1 MLDASIKKDNYYM
14 RRALELALLGQG
26 KVAPNPMVGC
36 VVVHQDRIIGE
47 GWHEQYGQAHAEV
60 NAIRQVKELEVLAE
74 STVYVNLEPC
84 AHFGKT
90 PPCADLLV
98 QHRVKRVVVANQ
110 DPNPLVAGKGL
121 AKLQAAG
128 IEVSVGIL
136 AEEGRV
142 LNKRFF
148 TFMEQ
153 QRPYI
158 VLKWAESS
166 DNLIARSNYDSKWIS
181 SLLSRQR
188 VHQWR
193 TQEAAIM
200 VGTQTALHD
209 NPQLN
214 ARLWEGTQPL
224 RLVIDRFLRLPKHL
238 HLFDQSLPTWCYN
251 TLKEERQGN
260 LYWKKIAGKNLVA
273 ELLEDLYQNKIQ
285 SLLVEGGAALLSLFI
300 EAGLWDE
307 ARVFQAQNTYFGEG
321 IAAPKL
327 QGFLLQSELLETDRL
342 NYWQN
347 PLVGK

>member
-1 MLDASIKKDNYYM
+1 M

-60 NAIRQVKELEVLAE
+60 NAIRQVKELELLAE

-121 AKLQAAG
+121 AKLQAAD

-136 AEEGRV
+136 AEEGRA

-251 TLKEERQGN
+251 TLKEERQEN
-260 LYWKKIAGKNLVA
+260 LYWKKIAGNNLVA

-347 PLVGK
+347 PLAGK

>member
-1 MLDASIKKDNYYM
+1 M

-60 NAIRQVKELEVLAE
+60 NAIRQVTQPELLAE

-98 QHRVKRVVVANQ
+98 LHRVKRVVVANQ

-136 AEEGRV
+136 AEEGRA

-166 DNLIARSNYDSKWIS
+166 DNFIARSNYDSKWIS

-224 RLVIDRFLRLPKHL
+224 RLVIDRFLRLPQHL

-251 TLKEERQGN
+251 TLKEERQEN
-260 LYWKKIAGKNLVA
+260 LHWKKIAGKDLVA
-273 ELLEDLYQNKIQ
+273 ELLDDLYQNKIQ

-327 QGFLLQSELLETDRL
+327 QGFLAESELLETDRL

-347 PLVGK
+347 PLAGK

>member
-1 MLDASIKKDNYYM
+1 
-14 RRALELALLGQG
+14 LELALLGQG

-60 NAIRQVKELEVLAE
+60 NAIRRVKELEVLAE

-224 RLVIDRFLRLPKHL
+224 RLVIDRFLRLPQHL

-285 SLLVEGGAALLSLFI
+285 SLLVEGGAALLSRFI

-321 IAAPKL
+321 IAAPRL

>member
-1 MLDASIKKDNYYM
+1 M

-60 NAIRQVKELEVLAE
+60 NAIRQVTQPELLAE

-98 QHRVKRVVVANQ
+98 QHRVKKVVVANQ

-136 AEEGRV
+136 AEEGRA

-166 DNLIARSNYDSKWIS
+166 DNFIARSNYDSKWIS

-224 RLVIDRFLRLPKHL
+224 RLVIDRFLRLPQHL

-251 TLKEERQGN
+251 TLKEERQEN
-260 LYWKKIAGKNLVA
+260 LHWKKIAGKDLVA
-273 ELLEDLYQNKIQ
+273 ELLDDLYQNKIQ

-327 QGFLLQSELLETDRL
+327 QGFLAESELLETDRL

-347 PLVGK
+347 PLAGK

>member
-60 NAIRQVKELEVLAE
+60 NAIRRVKELEVLAE

-224 RLVIDRFLRLPKHL
+224 RLVIDRFLRLPQHL

-285 SLLVEGGAALLSLFI
+285 SLLVEGGAALLSRFI

-321 IAAPKL
+321 IAAPRL

>member
-1 MLDASIKKDNYYM
+1 M

-60 NAIRQVKELEVLAE
+60 NAIQQVKQPELLAE

-128 IEVSVGIL
+128 IEVSVEIL
-136 AEEGRV
+136 AEEGRA

-166 DNLIARSNYDSKWIS
+166 DNFIARSNYDSKWIS

-200 VGTQTALHD
+200 VGTQTALYD

-224 RLVIDRFLRLPKHL
+224 RLVIDRFLRLPQHL

-251 TLKEERQGN
+251 TLKEER
-260 LYWKKIAGKNLVA
+260 KEIAGNNLVV
-273 ELLEDLYQNKIQ
+273 ELLDDLYQNKIQ

-327 QGFLLQSELLETDRL
+327 QGFLAESELLETDRL

-347 PLVGK
+347 PLAGNLCEIVA

>member
-1 MLDASIKKDNYYM
+1 M

-60 NAIRQVKELEVLAE
+60 NAIRRVKELEVLAE

-224 RLVIDRFLRLPKHL
+224 RLVIDRFLRLPQHL

-285 SLLVEGGAALLSLFI
+285 SLLVEGGAALLSRFI

-321 IAAPKL
+321 IAAPRL